1 MKKSHQ
7 ERLRVNWLLSSYSL
21 KLTAVFKTKMIRDI
35 SENGKCS
42 CTKAVNKLANLPK
55 STFFWNSENNQK
67 IAVSREHLIKTAE
80 SQ

>member
-1 MKKSHQ
+1 M
-7 ERLRVNWLLSSYSL
+7 RVKWLLSSYSR

-42 CTKAVNKLANLPK
+42 CIKAVNKLAKLPK
-55 STFFWNSENNQK
+55 STFFWNFENNQK
-67 IAVSREHLIKTAE
+67 IAVGREHLIKTAE